1 MRQVEVAI
9 IGAGASGL
17 MAALTAAEEQKKQH
31 RPVSV
36 LLLESAQKPG
46 RKLLATG
53 NGRCNLV
60 NARMEPSRFHGDVRE
75 AQTVLENYPPA
86 AVVRR
91 FQSLGLLCRE
101 EDEGRVYPNNGQA
114 SAVLNTLLYHLS
126 ALGVEILCQW
136 PVTSLIKEG
145 KWFRIVSSA
154 VEKEL
159 LAEKVVLASSGKAA
173 PQLGSDGSGYPLAQK
188 LGHSLTPC
196 FPALVPVCCD
206 KKRVRGLQGMR
217 ARGKVSLWQGKTRI
231 GEESGEI
238 QFTEYGLSGICVFQ
252 LSRHMAKWQ
261 EEGASSPPMVLVLDL
276 MPDMPEQELT
286 ALLRYR
292 QRILPSSGAADALSG
307 IINQKVGQQIIRESI
322 ENAGRLLKEL
332 SPKEL
337 EAVAQRVKHFSFPI
351 TGVQDWSRAQVTAGG
366 IPLKEI
372 IPETLESKKC
382 PGLYLCGEILNLD
395 GDCGGYNLHWA
406 WASGMTAGKAAAKSL
421 LTQTAKPR
429 KSPSHSK
436 TRRKP
441 HAANR

>member
-1 MRQVEVAI
+1 MRQAEIAV

-17 MAALTAAEEQKKQH
+17 MAALSAAEEQKKQH

-60 NARMEPSRFHGDVRE
+60 NARMELRRFHGDVRE
-75 AQTVLENYPPA
+75 AKTVLESYPPA

-101 EDEGRVYPNNGQA
+101 EEEGRVYPNSGQA

-136 PVTSLIKEG
+136 PVTSLLPEG
-145 KWFRIVSSA
+145 RGFRIASLPAGEQV
-154 VEKEL
+154 
-159 LAEKVVLASSGKAA
+159 LAKKVVLASSGKAA
-173 PQLGSDGSGYPLAQK
+173 PQLGSDGSGYALAQR

-206 KKRVRGLQGMR
+206 KKRVRPLQGMR
-217 ARGKVSLWQGKTRI
+217 ARGKVSLWQGKTLL

-252 LSRHMAKWQ
+252 LSRHLAKWQ
-261 EEGASSPPMVLVLDL
+261 TQGASSPPMTLVLDL
-276 MPDMPEQELT
+276 LPNMTEQELT

-292 QRILPSSGAADALSG
+292 QRILPNSGAADALSG
-307 IINQKVGQQIIRESI
+307 IINQKVGQQIVRESV
-322 ENAGRLLKEL
+322 ENAERTLEEL

-337 EAVAQRVKHFSFPI
+337 EAAARRAKSFSFPI
-351 TGVQDWSRAQVTAGG
+351 TGIQDWSRAQVTAGG
-366 IPLKEI
+366 IPLKEFFS
-372 IPETLESKKC
+372 ETLESKKC

-406 WASGMTAGKAAAKSL
+406 WASGMAAGKSAAKSL
-421 LTQTAKPR
+421 LMQTAKP
-429 KSPSHSK
+429 KKGPSHSQ